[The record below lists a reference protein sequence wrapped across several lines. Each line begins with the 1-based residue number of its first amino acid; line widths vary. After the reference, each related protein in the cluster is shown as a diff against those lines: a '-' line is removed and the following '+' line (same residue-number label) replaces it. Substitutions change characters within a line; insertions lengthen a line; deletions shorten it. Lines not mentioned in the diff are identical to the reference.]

1 MAKAKTA
8 KPVESKID
16 EPFEES
22 KVESQP
28 VNHAI
33 AIKELV
39 SSYHKRAYKIDVR
52 QVWETAWRVN
62 VYFSDSALVPRIS
75 MPYSYFVKLDSD
87 NSLLYEPNLGVKS

>member
-1 MAKAKTA
+1 MAKKTLEK
-8 KPVESKID
+8 KPVEA
-16 EPFEES
+16 P
-22 KVESQP
+22 VQTTPVP
-28 VNHAI
+28 VNHTI

-39 SSYHKRAYKIDVR
+39 SSYHKKAYKIDVR

-62 VYFSDSALVPRIS
+62 VYFSDGALVPRIS